1 MDIRTA
7 DMDILMEDTRTDIRT
22 VDMFQPLQLIT
33 DTRTGILM
41 EIMGILMV
49 TRMEILMAIIL
60 PEIWQSCRVPSC
72 TFWLIQWVPLALL
85 FQLF

>member
-1 MDIRTA
+1 MEARMDIRTA
-7 DMDILMEDTRTDIRT
+7 DMDILMEDIRTDIRK

-60 PEIWQSCRVPSC
+60 
-72 TFWLIQWVPLALL
+72 
-85 FQLF
+85 